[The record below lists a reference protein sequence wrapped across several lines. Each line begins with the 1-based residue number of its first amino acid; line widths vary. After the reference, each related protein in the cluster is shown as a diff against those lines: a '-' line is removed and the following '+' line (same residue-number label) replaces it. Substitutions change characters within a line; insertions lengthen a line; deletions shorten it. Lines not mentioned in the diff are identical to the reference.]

1 MSTQVVP
8 QPRLHGGLTEDTCEL
23 LLIRHGRSADVAPGT
38 PESADPPLH
47 ELGRG
52 PGAAPRRTA
61 ERQADRRDR
70 QLAPR
75 PGPPD
80 RRTAGGGA
88 RLTVEEFVDLEE
100 VRLGDWSNGEF
111 RRRAAA
117 EDPEFVA
124 WAATGRWD
132 GIPGGEGDDRVP
144 RSASRRSS
152 RSWPRGHR
160 GRTVAVVCHGGVI
173 GAYLAAVLGI
183 ERTLWL
189 AVENTSVSV
198 VHLGPHGAFV
208 VAANDCHHLYDPAF
222 GPD

>member
-47 ELGRG
+47 ELGEAQAQRLAERLRG
-52 PGAAPRRTA
+52 KQIDAIASSHLARARQTAAP
-61 ERQADRRDR
+61 
-70 QLAPR
+70 LA
-75 PGPPD
+75 
-80 RRTAGGGA
+80 AA
-88 RLTVEEFVDLEE
+88 RGLTVQELVDLEE

-132 GIPGGEGDDRVP
+132 GIPGGESDAAFRSRVTAVIEELAV
-144 RSASRRSS
+144 R
-152 RSWPRGHR
+152 HR
-160 GRTVAVVCHGGVI
+160 GRTVPVVCHGGVI
-173 GAYLAAVLGI
+173 GAYLAAVLGS